1 MGSNCSKSLWGL
13 RTSFS
18 HAVCRYPIWGRSRT
32 GKDVG
37 GQSMKYFLA
46 LLGVAALC
54 GCGNSSR
61 TVEHTETTTTQI
73 GVSKPYSKEK
83 WTTRCVS
90 GGCSRWSK
98 EDIEKQKAGDIK
110 AAEARGEFVSP
121 TSNESASVV
130 ELPPEPS
137 GGATSVSA
145 EAPVPVSNAPVTT
158 TTTTKVTTPSGTTTT
173 TTTTTRTIRWPRK
186 LD

>member
-1 MGSNCSKSLWGL
+1 
-13 RTSFS
+13 
-18 HAVCRYPIWGRSRT
+18 
-32 GKDVG
+32 
-37 GQSMKYFLA
+37 MKYFLA

-61 TVEHTETTTTQI
+61 TVEHTETTSSTTEI
-73 GVSKPYSKEK
+73 GVSKPYTKEK

-98 EDIEKQKAGDIK
+98 EDIEKQKAGDAK
-110 AAEARGEFVSP
+110 TAEVRGEFVSP
-121 TSNESASVV
+121 ASNDAATIV
-130 ELPPEPS
+130 ELPADPA
-137 GGATSVSA
+137 GGSTPVSV
-145 EAPVPVSNAPVTT
+145 EAPVPVTNSQGAT
-158 TTTTKVTTPSGTTTT
+158 TTTTKVTAPSGTTT

>member
-1 MGSNCSKSLWGL
+1 MT
-13 RTSFS
+13 R
-18 HAVCRYPIWGRSRT
+18 
-32 GKDVG
+32 
-37 GQSMKYFLA
+37 FLA
-46 LLGVAALC
+46 LLGVVMLC

-73 GVSKPYSKEK
+73 GVSKPYTKEK

-121 TSNESASVV
+121 ASSDAATIV

-137 GGATSVSA
+137 GGSTPVSV
-145 EAPVPVSNAPVTT
+145 EAPVPVTNAPVST
-158 TTTTKVTTPSGTTTT
+158 TTTTKETTPSGTTTT